1 MTITQLSTFIKITE
15 SGSFSAA
22 ASSLGYA
29 QSTVTAQIRQLEEEL
44 GCQLFDRL
52 GKTVSLTSAGE
63 RLISYA
69 KRMLQLERDIH
80 LEISDDDDDPAGV
93 IRLGVS
99 ESLCMDRLPS
109 ILMEYNKIFPRI
121 RMQIR
126 FINHENIQD
135 LLQRGELDIV
145 YTLNPLIEDDSLTI
159 LQKRKET
166 LGFYVSTG
174 YALPKRGITEKDLDG
189 VPLLLTGHDCNFRK
203 MLLEDLD
210 RFGITPSIAIET
222 SSKEVLKQFAKN
234 GYGIAFIPDMTAE
247 LEVKDGS
254 LRKIRWKGN
263 DFPVYSQVIV
273 HKDKHLGR
281 AIGTL
286 ADMMA

>member
-29 QSTVTAQIRQLEEEL
+29 QSTVTTQIRQLEEEL

-109 ILMEYNKIFPRI
+109 ILMNR
-121 RMQIR
+121 R
-126 FINHENIQD
+126 
-135 LLQRGELDIV
+135 
-145 YTLNPLIEDDSLTI
+145 SA
-159 LQKRKET
+159 
-166 LGFYVSTG
+166 S
-174 YALPKRGITEKDLDG
+174 
-189 VPLLLTGHDCNFRK
+189 
-203 MLLEDLD
+203 
-210 RFGITPSIAIET
+210 
-222 SSKEVLKQFAKN
+222 
-234 GYGIAFIPDMTAE
+234 
-247 LEVKDGS
+247 
-254 LRKIRWKGN
+254 
-263 DFPVYSQVIV
+263 
-273 HKDKHLGR
+273 
-281 AIGTL
+281 
-286 ADMMA
+286 